1 MSYNYPSPVSSPPL
15 KPFAGHT
22 ANGHRSHS
30 FHKRANLSC
39 SSIPELSEDAST
51 PRPVS
56 RSDSSDE
63 EEFPFRN
70 RRVRTPGTIITSP
83 TIVSP
88 VIQRP
93 TSVNSTKSVP
103 AKNSHKA
110 TRSMSASGNPHF
122 TPPYQ
127 RSVSVYS
134 LDFINRSSTP
144 PVPPIAPYLNQSNRS
159 SPSPSPSDGA
169 SIFDL
174 NQSFLTSN
182 LQENSSSLLPRIKTI
197 ELYRKN
203 AKRSNDP
210 LIQFQFA
217 QYMLQTA
224 LLSGTIGSAK
234 LDPSDYQITPSTTSS
249 SSSGSTSA
257 ASPTQTPMTQQD
269 ETKIKKELLKESISY
284 LHKLSLAGYP
294 DAQYLLGDAY
304 SSGALGKTDLKESFS
319 QFQMAAKHCHA
330 EAAYRTALCLEEG
343 WGASK
348 DSRKAIQYLR
358 QASAKSHP
366 GAMFRLGMAC
376 FYGRLGMHLAVSGDK
391 LVRIQVEGIKWLTRA
406 TESANET
413 YFWAPFELARIYE
426 VGYKDLV
433 FKDMKY
439 AVELYVKSADLGYV
453 TAAARLG
460 HLYEYGEMGCPQDA
474 ALSIHYYTIAALGGD
489 PTSMLAMCA
498 WYMVGVDPVLP
509 RNEEEAHEWA
519 RRAADKGL
527 AKAEYAIGFFL
538 ENGIG
543 CERDI
548 LRSVEYYKRA
558 AKGGDQRAIDRLDNN
573 RAQRKKSNTVAVKNI
588 PTSNST
594 SNQGETLPSPASN
607 GPSNDNKK
615 QKKAKKDKECIIM

>member
-1 MSYNYPSPVSSPPL
+1 MSTSGSS
-15 KPFAGHT
+15 
-22 ANGHRSHS
+22 
-30 FHKRANLSC
+30 
-39 SSIPELSEDAST
+39 
-51 PRPVS
+51 
-56 RSDSSDE
+56 
-63 EEFPFRN
+63 
-70 RRVRTPGTIITSP
+70 
-83 TIVSP
+83 
-88 VIQRP
+88 
-93 TSVNSTKSVP
+93 
-103 AKNSHKA
+103 
-110 TRSMSASGNPHF
+110 HF
-122 TPPYQ
+122 TSSYQ
-127 RSVSVYS
+127 RSASVYS
-134 LDFINRSSTP
+134 LDFINRPFTP
-144 PVPPIAPYLNQSNRS
+144 PVPPIAPYLSQHHKS
-159 SPSPSPSDGA
+159 STLPTDGV

-174 NQSFLTSN
+174 NQSFLTLN
-182 LQENSSSLLPRIKTI
+182 LQENPSSLLPRIKTI

-224 LLSGTIGSAK
+224 LLSGTTSSAK
-234 LDPSDYQITPSTTSS
+234 LDPSDYQITPSTTLSS
-249 SSSGSTSA
+249 SSDSISA
-257 ASPTQTPMTQQD
+257 VSPTSMSMSQQD
-269 ETKIKKELLKESISY
+269 ETKIKKELLKESVSY

-319 QFQMAAKHCHA
+319 LFQMAAKHGHA

-358 QASAKSHP
+358 QASSKSHP
-366 GAMFRLGMAC
+366 GAMFRLGIAC
-376 FYGRLGMHLAVSGDK
+376 FYGRLGMHLAASNEK
-391 LVRIQVEGIKWLTRA
+391 LVRIQAEGIKWLTRA

-413 YFWAPFELARIYE
+413 FPWAPFELARIYE

-433 FKDMKY
+433 FKDIKY

-453 TAAARLG
+453 SAAARLG
-460 HLYEYGEMGCPQDA
+460 HLYEYGELGCPQDA

-498 WYMVGVDPVLP
+498 WYMVGVEPVLP

-527 AKAEYAIGFFL
+527 AKAEYAVGFFL
-538 ENGIG
+538 ENGVG

-558 AKGGDQRAIDRLDNN
+558 ARGGDQRAIDRLDNN
-573 RAQRKKSNTVAVKNI
+573 RAQKRSNTTAVNKNSNKNGT
-588 PTSNST
+588 PTS
-594 SNQGETLPSPASN
+594 LASN
-607 GPSNDNKK
+607 GPSNLNDKK
-615 QKKAKKDKECIIM
+615 QKKLKKDKVCIIM